1 MLRYARDDTHYL
13 LYIYHTMKAALVER
27 AGGSTLLVEEVL
39 RASEVVAL
47 YQYTK
52 PVFDVD
58 GYNALLVQYPR
69 NLTLQDEVIAM
80 RFALLLLSSILLFNL
95 QIFP

>member
-1 MLRYARDDTHYL
+1 
-13 LYIYHTMKAALVER
+13 MKAALVER

-58 GYNALLVQYPR
+58 GYKALLVQYPR

-80 RFALLLLSSILLFNL
+80 PFAWLLSSRVLLFNL
-95 QIFP
+95 QIIP